1 MISRIIC
8 RNDEVNKTVV
18 EDKIIIKNKATL
30 NINNND
36 FFKDML

>member
-1 MISRIIC
+1 MKNLQIHIL
-8 RNDEVNKTVV
+8 
-18 EDKIIIKNKATL
+18 KIIIKNKATL